1 MPAKLNNKK
10 CYVPL
15 FQVRLV
21 RDRSIITDRKTVN
34 SPEDAYQILYGYFAD
49 LPNEHFVALLL
60 NTKNHV
66 IALTPVSEGSLN
78 ASIVHPREL
87 FQRAI
92 LGNCASV
99 ILAHN
104 HPSGDPTPSPE
115 DLELTRKITEAGK
128 VLDITV
134 LDHII
139 IGDGRYV
146 SLKERGII

>member
-1 MPAKLNNKK
+1 MASQPFKK
-10 CYVPL
+10 RYIPM

-21 RDRSIITDRKTVN
+21 RDGSVTTDRKTVR
-34 SPEDAYQILYGYFAD
+34 SPKDAHQILQGYFAD

-104 HPSGDPTPSPE
+104 HPSGDPNPSPE
-115 DLELTRKITEAGK
+115 DLELTRKLAEAGK
-128 VLDITV
+128 LLDIAV
-134 LDHII
+134 LDHVIL
-139 IGDGRYV
+139 GDGSFV
-146 SLKERGII
+146 SLKERGLI

>member
-1 MPAKLNNKK
+1 MTSQPFKK
-10 CYVPL
+10 RYIPM

-21 RDRSIITDRKTVN
+21 RDGSVTTDRKTVR
-34 SPEDAYQILYGYFAD
+34 SPKDAHQILQGYFAD

-104 HPSGDPTPSPE
+104 HPSGDPNPSPE
-115 DLELTRKITEAGK
+115 DLELTRKLAEAGK
-128 VLDITV
+128 LLDIAV
-134 LDHII
+134 LDHVIL
-139 IGDGRYV
+139 GDGSFV
-146 SLKERGII
+146 SLKERGLL